1 MLTGVAAAAR
11 ETLRR
16 GLRRS
21 IGATLVAAMLAV
33 SSASA
38 ADEYP
43 TRSVRLIVP
52 FAPGGG
58 TDVVARIL
66 AVYLS
71 QRLGQAFVVDNRP
84 AGSGIV
90 GADLVARAPPDGY
103 TLLFAFSSLA
113 SSAKLFSKLPYD
125 PVVDFA
131 PIVLAT
137 TSPLVLFVHP
147 SIPAADLKEFIAYAK
162 ANPNKLNY
170 GSSGPGSSPH
180 LATELLMSMAGIQ
193 MTHIAYKGIAPAI
206 AAQLAN
212 EVQLSFTPIAVGM
225 PHAKAGRLRTL
236 ASGGSQRSAAVPEI
250 PTVAESGLP
259 GFEVIGWWGLLA
271 PSKTPRPVVNSL
283 NQAVR
288 AVLDVA
294 EVRRNLIEQGMDPAG
309 GTPEQFAALIK
320 SDMDKWGDIG
330 KRLGIKLD

>member
-1 MLTGVAAAAR
+1 M
-11 ETLRR
+11 RR
-16 GLRRS
+16 PFLLCS
-21 IGATLVAAMLAV
+21 IAATLAGAMLAAPV
-33 SSASA
+33 GNA

-43 TRSVRLIVP
+43 VRPVRVIVP

-66 AVYLS
+66 AVHLT
-71 QRLGQAFVVDNRP
+71 QRMGQTFYVENRP

-90 GADLVARAPPDGY
+90 GADAVAKAQPDGY

-125 PVVDFA
+125 PVADFA
-131 PIVLAT
+131 PVALAT

-147 SIPAADLKEFIAYAK
+147 SVPAKDLNEFIAYAK

-180 LATELLMSMAGIQ
+180 LATELLMDMAGIQ
-193 MTHIAYKGIAPAI
+193 MTHIAYKGIAPAVT
-206 AAQLAN
+206 AQLAN

-225 PHAKAGRLRTL
+225 PHARAGKLRAL
-236 ASGGSQRSAAVPEI
+236 ATGGLQRSAAVPDI
-250 PTVAESGLP
+250 PTISESGLP
-259 GFEVIGWWGLLA
+259 DFEVIGWWGMLA
-271 PSKTPRPVVNSL
+271 PAKTPRAVVTLLNREVCSALDLGELRRSL
-283 NQAVR
+283 T
-288 AVLDVA
+288 
-294 EVRRNLIEQGMDPAG
+294 EQGMDPACG
-309 GTPEQFAALIK
+309 PPEQFAALIK

-330 KRLGIKLD
+330 RRLGIKLD